1 MNILVLITFLMMS
14 FSSFATDW
22 YTHDAADP
30 RVCGNNSSCTK
41 GIFSFVG
48 VGEYFARGVSTRSCE
63 DAINRADETF
73 RRAFGNVDDCGL
85 FSGPSLKDWSC
96 TRRNGRI
103 TAWVQCNP
111 NSGSNENARTQRR
124 SCVLGG
130 VWICG
135 R

>member
-1 MNILVLITFLMMS
+1 MKLFVLFTFLIMS
-14 FSSFATDW
+14 FSSFANDW
-22 YTHDAADP
+22 HTNDAADP
-30 RVCGNNSSCTK
+30 RICGNNSSCTK

-48 VGEYFARGVSTRSCE
+48 VGEYFARGVSRISCN
-63 DAINRADETF
+63 DAVERANETF
-73 RRAFGNVDDCGL
+73 LRAFGNIDDCGL

-103 TAWVQCNP
+103 TAWVTCNP
-111 NSGSNENARTQRR
+111 NSGPNGSSQNQRR

>member
-1 MNILVLITFLMMS
+1 MMS

>member
-1 MNILVLITFLMMS
+1 MKILVLITFLMMS

-48 VGEYFARGVSTRSCE
+48 VGEYFARGVSTRSCD
-63 DAINRADETF
+63 DAVIKAEETF

-85 FSGPSLKDWSC
+85 YSGPSLKGWEC

-103 TAWVQCNP
+103 TAWIHCDP
-111 NSGSNENARTQRR
+111 NSGSVGDSRTQRR